1 LNPKEFDIQFFASPP
16 DLALSRLGVLKGTT
30 DGSWAQDNEMF
41 LRVFGGHVMTTFRE
55 NCIFEPLHVTRT
67 ISHGKSAEFPYL
79 GKMTA
84 RYHVAGTP
92 ILGSNNPQIGRTI
105 INIDDLLIADVTLS
119 NLEEAKN
126 HFDVRTEYSAQLG
139 MALANRKDRT
149 LAKLGY
155 IAARAAGNTDDYPG
169 GTTITVADVDED
181 ATVLATAIR
190 QAAQVL
196 DEKDVPKSDRH
207 VILAPAQYWLL
218 VGNRELLNRDWGGV
232 GSIASG
238 TLPETAGIQ
247 IHVSNHLPNGTNVT
261 SAEAGERN
269 AYTGN
274 FTNSVALVLNRQA
287 LGTVKL
293 MDLTMQMA
301 NNDFSVM
308 YQGVLIVAKYAMG
321 HGVLRPDCAV
331 EIAKPA

>member
-1 LNPKEFDIQFFASPP
+1 
-16 DLALSRLGVLKGTT
+16 
-30 DGSWAQDNEMF
+30 
-41 LRVFGGHVMTTFRE
+41 MTTYRE

-67 ISHGKSAEFPYL
+67 ISHGKSAEFPAL

-84 RYHVAGTP
+84 RYHTPGTP

-105 INIDDLLIADVTLS
+105 INIDDLLIADVTIYD
-119 NLEEAKN
+119 LEDMKN

-155 IAARAAGNTDDYPG
+155 LAARSAGLTADYQG
-169 GTTITVADVDED
+169 GSVITVANAHTD

-190 QAAQVL
+190 KAAQVF

-218 VGNRELLNRDWGGV
+218 VGNKELLNRDWGGA
-232 GSIASG
+232 GSLASG

-247 IHVSNHLPNGTNVT
+247 IHQSNHLPNGSNVT
-261 SAEAGERN
+261 AAEAGERN

-274 FTNSVALVLNRQA
+274 FTNSVALVMNRAA

-293 MDLTMQMA
+293 MDLTMQIA
-301 NNDFSVM
+301 DSDFRVM
-308 YQGVLIVAKYAMG
+308 YQSTLIVAKYAMG
-321 HGVLRPDCAV
+321 HGILRPDCAV
-331 EIAKPA
+331 EIAKPAA